1 METVDTGNMNFDDE
15 FEETEQQEQSAQQLA
30 TRADQNSAAVLLQ
43 VSLNYIIK
51 NTVLFLYRSTF
62 MQSHFSSKQLLHFR
76 LQSGYYTG
84 IWCTHTSF

>member
-15 FEETEQQEQSAQQLA
+15 FEETEQQEQSAQQLS

-51 NTVLFLYRSTF
+51 NTVLYLYRNTF
-62 MQSHFSSKQLLHFR
+62 MQSYFLSKQLLYFR
-76 LQSGYYTG
+76 LQSGNYTV